1 METRTIVRRLPP
13 LVAEAVTLA
22 LRVAREEF
30 GDDYDDDFVE
40 SVAIEMLYEY
50 GLGVLTDPDIIA
62 TAEHAANALWHYYS
76 VTEEPKW
83 YPEYDWPF
91 VIEELVREAAL
102 VKEGVAS

>member
-22 LRVAREEF
+22 LRIAKEEF

-50 GLGVLTDPDIIA
+50 GLSVLTDHDPVSLA
-62 TAEHAANALWHYYS
+62 HWAAESLWHYYS

>member
-1 METRTIVRRLPP
+1 VKSIQRLPP
-13 LVAEAVTLA
+13 EVQAAVDTA
-22 LRVAREEF
+22 LGVARRLF

-40 SVAIEMLYEY
+40 SVAIEILHEY
-50 GLGVLTDPDIIA
+50 GLGVLTDHDIIA
-62 TAEHAANALWHYYS
+62 TAEHAASVLWHYYS

-83 YPEYDWPF
+83 YPEYAWPF